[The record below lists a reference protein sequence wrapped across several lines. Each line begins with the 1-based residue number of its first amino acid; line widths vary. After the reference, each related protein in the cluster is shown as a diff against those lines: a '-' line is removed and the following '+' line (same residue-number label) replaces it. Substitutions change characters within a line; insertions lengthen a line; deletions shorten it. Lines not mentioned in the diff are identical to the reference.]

1 MLDTRFSESDP
12 KETFEAVHSAHR
24 PLARARQLRMTR
36 YRALVCRLSMISR
49 QTVPPFRVMLE
60 AAVQRGCLPSMPRF
74 ASCVQNGASRTIFP
88 AALFIVVGMA
98 DRSAARI
105 PSRQALLQQA
115 VVPVAQQE
123 VVAAAEAPGAQREVV
138 AAAAAEAPGAQ
149 REVVAVAVVPVAQ
162 QEVAAVAVVPVAQ
175 QEVEVVVVVV
185 VVATVPASQQEVV
198 ATEAAAPA

>member
-1 MLDTRFSESDP
+1 MPPNGKRPCVCFSAQTEKQLLVLSLTAFDP

-24 PLARARQLRMTR
+24 PLARARQLKMTR

-105 PSRQALLQQA
+105 PSRQA
-115 VVPVAQQE
+115 
-123 VVAAAEAPGAQREVV
+123 
-138 AAAAAEAPGAQ
+138 
-149 REVVAVAVVPVAQ
+149 
-162 QEVAAVAVVPVAQ
+162 
-175 QEVEVVVVVV
+175 
-185 VVATVPASQQEVV
+185 
-198 ATEAAAPA
+198 

>member
-1 MLDTRFSESDP
+1 
-12 KETFEAVHSAHR
+12 
-24 PLARARQLRMTR
+24 MTR
-36 YRALVCRLSMISR
+36 YRALRCRLNMVFR
-49 QTVPPFRVMLE
+49 QTVPPFRIMLE

-74 ASCVQNGASRTIFP
+74 ASCVQNRASRTIFP

-123 VVAAAEAPGAQREVV
+123 V
-138 AAAAAEAPGAQ
+138 AAAEAPGAQ
-149 REVVAVAVVPVAQ
+149 REVVAVAVVPVAR

-175 QEVEVVVVVV
+175 QEEEVVVVVV

-198 ATEAAAPA
+198 A